1 MLKVFYVT
9 AKVIVMKNNFYLPLS
24 LIIISLVFMQCKSQ
38 SDVAQNGRLNVIEY
52 DTNIVE
58 GEFNEVAELVLHL
71 NRPQFIREL
80 SFDLTGQDTLESL
93 RVFQMVKNGE
103 ESEKLPIAAIK
114 NVVGTNV
121 VYLDRQLGAGEHRF
135 LVSVYP
141 KNSQA
146 TSRNW
151 RINFNHMATEKS
163 RYMVTRDPL

>member
-1 MLKVFYVT
+1 MKINIYFSFLCIGMAVML
-9 AKVIVMKNNFYLPLS
+9 S
-24 LIIISLVFMQCKSQ
+24 HCKTQ
-38 SDVAQNGRLNVIEY
+38 SDIAQNGRLNVIEY
-52 DTNIVE
+52 DNPILQ
-58 GEFNEVAELVLHL
+58 GEFNDVAELVLIL
-71 NRPQFIREL
+71 NRPQFIKEL

-93 RVFQMVKNGE
+93 RVFQMMNNGTE
-103 ESEKLPIAAIK
+103 EEKLPIAAIK
-114 NVVGTNV
+114 DVVGSNV